1 MKKLLSM
8 IAALAIIFIA
18 FAPACAPKQEE
29 LPAGET
35 LTFSA
40 VGVNGAPVQMEDYN
54 EKRVVMVNFWET
66 WCNPCMSE
74 MPALQKLY
82 EEFESRGFTLIG
94 VYSSSEE
101 TDVTAAVNKLGIT
114 YPVIPLSPEFEPYQ
128 SEYVPT
134 TVFFDGSGRLLL
146 EEPIIGARSL
156 PQWEQI
162 VTELLNAN

>member
-1 MKKLLSM
+1 MKKLLST
-8 IAALAIIFIA
+8 ILALAIALMA
-18 FAPACAPKQEE
+18 FAPACAPKTQE
-29 LPAGET
+29 LPSGET

-40 VGVNGAPVQMEDYN
+40 VGINGAPVQMEDYN

-82 EEFESRGFTLIG
+82 EKFEPYGFTLIG
-94 VYSSSEE
+94 VYSSSDE
-101 TDVTAAVNKLGIT
+101 TDVSAAVNKLGIT

-128 SEYVPT
+128 TEYVPT
-134 TVFFDGSGRLLL
+134 TVFFDGTGTPLLA
-146 EEPIIGARSL
+146 EPIIGARSL

-162 VTELLNAN
+162 VNELLSAY